1 MLNEIIAK
9 NMIENY
15 LNKNCIGEY
24 YIVSIKSRLEQ
35 MDYEF
40 KIFERN
46 CYMKSGGFGLS
57 GKDIYFDIHDI
68 QPLIHH
74 HLHNCLMLI

>member
-1 MLNEIIAK
+1 MLNEIMAK

-46 CYMKSGGFGLS
+46 CYGQPNSYSLYINYDGIIVDTLRNLS
-57 GKDIYFDIHDI
+57 
-68 QPLIHH
+68 
-74 HLHNCLMLI
+74 N